1 MGFHRFAL
9 GLRHWNCLCSALVM
23 AWGSSNS
30 CCHQCHQRDWP
41 LDFWPALS
49 HGHLDI
55 IVDGKDLKRHLLFC
69 PPPSSLRRLVRLRV
83 SKQKIIHVH
92 KHGLYR
98 EQFLHIETFTGEEET
113 FTEKI
118 LHREAFKQSSSY
130 TQKVVHREAFT
141 QKLLHRGLCTEQV
154 LHKEGLAQQPFTQ
167 EQLLHRG
174 LWTEQLFHR
183 AGFTHRSHYTNA
195 FTHRSLY
202 TQKF

>member
-1 MGFHRFAL
+1 MPSTWLTSWFLASLVPRASWYNCRWK
-9 GLRHWNCLCSALVM
+9 GLEKAFTILSTPLQPEKACQTESEQAENHPCP
-23 AWGSSNS
+23 
-30 CCHQCHQRDWP
+30 QTWP
-41 LDFWPALS
+41 LQRAIFT
-49 HGHLDI
+49 HRNFYG
-55 IVDGKDLKRHLLFC
+55 G
-69 PPPSSLRRLVRLRV
+69 RRNF
-83 SKQKIIHVH
+83 
-92 KHGLYR
+92 Y
-98 EQFLHIETFTGEEET
+98 
-113 FTEKI
+113 TEKI

-141 QKLLHRGLCTEQV
+141 QKLLHRGLCIEQV